1 MEEISFY
8 TLSAEEAAGK
18 LGGSVESG
26 LTPQEAAAR
35 LEEYGRNALTGAK
48 RQTKLM
54 RFLAQFKS
62 FMIYILIAAA
72 VVSMILGEI
81 ADGVIILVIVLL
93 NAVMG
98 YVQES
103 KAEESLAALKKMSAP
118 QAKVIRGGDIEV
130 VPSETLVVG
139 DLVVLDTGD
148 LVPADLR
155 LIEAQSL
162 KIQEAALTGESVPVE
177 KSTKTLPANIPLGD
191 RVNLAFSGSHVTYGR
206 GRGLVTATGMNTEV
220 GKIAA
225 MIQEDPGTETPLKQ
239 KLEKLGKTLGLAALF
254 ACVVIFV
261 AGILY
266 GKELFEMFFTS
277 VSLAVAA
284 IPEGLPAISTIVLAL
299 GVSRMA
305 KRRAIVRSLPSV
317 ETLGSATVICSDKT
331 GTLTQNKMRVEQAYV
346 LGALKPLKAFSL
358 EDARFKALV
367 EVAMLCNDAHRE
379 DDGDLLGDPTE
390 TALLDMGAAFSIDEK
405 ALIADNAR
413 VAEKPFDS
421 DRKLMS
427 VAAKHSGGYIVRVK
441 GGLDEL
447 LAKCTRIMDDAGAE
461 GRAITDADIA
471 ALREANVSMAARA
484 LRVLAYAQKLVPD
497 LPETESLESDLTLI
511 GLTGMIDPPR
521 EEAKDAVA
529 KCLTAGITP
538 VMITGDHKLT
548 ACAIAQELNILRG
561 GEAITGAELS
571 EMSDEEL
578 SARVADIQVYARVA
592 PEHKVRIVDAW
603 QKRGDVVAM
612 TGDGVNDAPA
622 LKRADIGA
630 AMGIV
635 GTDVSKE
642 AADVVLTDDN
652 FATIVSAVE
661 EGRRIFD
668 NILKAIQFLISCNV
682 GEIVA
687 LFIATMLNWAEPLL
701 PIHILWVNLVTDS
714 LPALALGVEAAVPG
728 IMERK
733 ARKSASLFSRPLIW
747 RIGYQGAMIGLLT
760 LAAFLIG
767 QSVNVET
774 GRTMAFSTLAFSQL
788 FHAFNVKNNARFSF
802 ASKPFGNRY
811 LLGAFAASAALML
824 AVLLIPPLMDVFKVV
839 ALDGAHW
846 LYILLLSF
854 APVLVVD
861 VFKGLK
867 INGGTL

>member
-1 MEEISFY
+1 MEDIIFY
-8 TLSAEEAAGK
+8 TKSSEEAAK
-18 LGGSVESG
+18 ELGSSLEGGLSPEEASV
-26 LTPQEAAAR
+26 R
-35 LEEYGRNALTGAK
+35 LEKYGRNALAAAK
-48 RQTKLM
+48 KQTKLM
-54 RFLAQFKS
+54 RFILQFKS

-72 VVSMILGEI
+72 IVSMALGEV

-98 YVQES
+98 YVQEE
-103 KAEESLAALKKMSAP
+103 KAEESLEALKKMSTP
-118 QAKVIRGGDIEV
+118 HAKVIRNGNIEV

-155 LIEAQSL
+155 LTEAQSL

-177 KSTKTLPANIPLGD
+177 KNTGILPDNIPLGD

-206 GRGLVTATGMNTEV
+206 GRGIVTATGMKTEV

-254 ACVVIFV
+254 ACVVIFI
-261 AGILY
+261 AGLLY

-284 IPEGLPAISTIVLAL
+284 IPEGLPAISTIVLAM

-346 LGALKPLKAFSL
+346 LGALKPLKEFSM

-390 TALLDMGAAFSIDEK
+390 TALLDMGQVFSVDEK
-405 ALIADNAR
+405 GLIAANPR

-421 DRKLMS
+421 ERKLMS
-427 VAAKHSGGYIVRVK
+427 VASKNDENGYIVRVK

-447 LAKCTRIMDDAGAE
+447 LAKCTRIMDETGTA
-461 GRAITDADIA
+461 GRAITGGDIA
-471 ALREANVSMAARA
+471 ALREANVAMAEKA
-484 LRVLAYAQKLVPD
+484 LRVLAYAQKLVQDKPD
-497 LPETESLESDLTLI
+497 TESLESDLTFI

-521 EEAKDAVA
+521 EEVKDAVA
-529 KCLTAGITP
+529 QCLTAGITP

-548 ACAIAQELNILRG
+548 ACAIAKELNILRG

-571 EMSDEEL
+571 EMSDEALYE
-578 SARVADIQVYARVA
+578 RVQDIQVYARVS

-603 QKRGDVVAM
+603 QKHGDVVAM

-682 GEIVA
+682 GEIIA

-733 ARKSASLFSRPLIW
+733 ARKSATLFSRPLIW
-747 RIGYQGAMIGLLT
+747 RVGYQGAMIGLLT

-767 QSVNVET
+767 QSVNIET
-774 GRTMAFSTLAFSQL
+774 GRTMAFATLAFSQL

-824 AVLLIPPLMDVFKVV
+824 AVLLIPPLMGVFKVV
-839 ALDGAHW
+839 ALDSAHW
-846 LYILLLSF
+846 VYILLLSF
-854 APVLVVD
+854 APVVVVD
-861 VFKGLK
+861 VFKGLG
-867 INGGTL
+867 INGEN

>member
-1 MEEISFY
+1 MLEEVFYY
-8 TLSAEEAAGK
+8 TLTGGEAAEK
-18 LGGSVESG
+18 LGGSAESG
-26 LTPQEAAAR
+26 LSPEEAAAR
-35 LEEYGRNALTGAK
+35 LTKYGRNALAAAK
-48 RQTKLM
+48 KQTKLM
-54 RFLAQFKS
+54 RFLSQFKS

-72 VVSMILGEI
+72 VVSMVLGEI

-103 KAEESLAALKKMSAP
+103 KAEESLEALKKMSAP
-118 QAKVIRGGDIEV
+118 QAKVIRGGSINV
-130 VPSETLVVG
+130 VPSEELVIG

-148 LVPADLR
+148 LVPSDLR
-155 LIEAQSL
+155 LLEAQSL

-177 KSTKTLPANIPLGD
+177 KSTGALPNNIPLGD

-206 GRGLVTATGMNTEV
+206 GRGVVVATGMNTEV

-254 ACVVIFV
+254 ACVVIFA
-261 AGILY
+261 AGVLY

-284 IPEGLPAISTIVLAL
+284 IPEGLPAISTIVLAM

-331 GTLTQNKMRVEQAYV
+331 GTLTQNRMRVEEAYV
-346 LGALKPLKAFSL
+346 LGALKPLKAFDIS
-358 EDARFKALV
+358 DARFKALV

-379 DDGDLLGDPTE
+379 DDGDLIGDPTE
-390 TALLDMGAAFSIDEK
+390 TALLSMGAAFGVDEK
-405 ALIADNAR
+405 ALIAANPR
-413 VAEKPFDS
+413 SAEKPFDS

-427 VAAKHSGGYIVRVK
+427 VASKKGGGYIVRVK
-441 GGLDEL
+441 GGVDEL
-447 LAKCTRIMDDAGAE
+447 LAKCKFIMDGEGFA
-461 GRAITDADIA
+461 GRAITESDIA
-471 ALREANVSMAARA
+471 ALREANQGMASRA

-497 LPETESLESDLTLI
+497 LPGIDSLESDLTFI

-521 EEAKDAVA
+521 EEVKDAVA
-529 KCLTAGITP
+529 QCLTAGITP

-548 ACAIAQELNILRG
+548 ACAIAKELNILRE

-571 EMSDEEL
+571 EMSDEALFE
-578 SARVADIQVYARVA
+578 RVQGIQVYARVS

-603 QKRGDVVAM
+603 QKHGDVVAM

-728 IMERK
+728 IMQRK

-767 QSVNVET
+767 QGVSVEA
-774 GRTMAFSTLAFSQL
+774 GRTMAFATLAFSQL

-802 ASKPFGNRY
+802 SSKPFGNRY

-824 AVLLIPPLMDVFKVV
+824 AVLLVPPLMGVFKVV
-839 ALDGAHW
+839 ALDSAHW
-846 LYILLLSF
+846 LYILLLSI
-854 APVLVVD
+854 APIVIVD
-861 VFKGLK
+861 AFKLFK
-867 INGGTL
+867 INGN